1 MSQQP
6 AESATSNAA
15 IPNVGGRDI
24 SEILSPQGPPR
35 PDFTGFDPEY
45 SDIVDYIL
53 RCTHRIWEQK
63 DVGLI
68 ATHYGADI
76 VVHMMTGPTHGMQ
89 GVIAGTARTLS
100 AFPDRTLTG
109 EAVIWS
115 HEAGG
120 AYLSSHRITSS
131 ATNLGASELGPA
143 TGRRITFT
151 TIADCLCKANLI
163 IEEWLVRDYSHMAL
177 QLGYHPRAVARLH
190 AAADK
195 AGNPSR
201 AGWRQEAVAQV
212 RDAPRSGWTDTALPN
227 PHSEPEVF
235 ANAVFDQIIN
245 YARFG
250 RVREA
255 YSPAAHWQG
264 PGGRRL
270 FGWGEITGW
279 YTALIGGFGDA
290 RLVVDHVASVP
301 AANGATDIAVR
312 WKLAGMHDGGALYG
326 GATGEE
332 IYILAVTHWRVAHG
346 VIIDEVTVFDE
357 VALMRQMEG
366 GL

>member
-1 MSQQP
+1 MT
-6 AESATSNAA
+6 AAA

-24 SEILSPQGPPR
+24 AQILEPQGAPR
-35 PDFTGFDPEY
+35 QNIPGFDPEY

-68 ATHYGADI
+68 ATHYGSDI
-76 VVHMMTGPTHGMQ
+76 VVHMMTGPAFGMG

-115 HEAGG
+115 DEGAKSGEG
-120 AYLSSHRITSS
+120 AYLSSHRITST
-131 ATNLGASELGPA
+131 ATNLGTSELGPA
-143 TGRRITFT
+143 TGKRITFT
-151 TIADCLCKANLI
+151 TIADCLCKENLI

-177 QLGYHPRAVARLH
+177 QLGYHPRSVARIH
-190 AAADK
+190 AAAD
-195 AGNPSR
+195 R
-201 AGWRQEAVAQV
+201 AKDEDRAQWRQVAMAGV
-212 RDAPRSGWTDTALPN
+212 LDNVLTPWTNAAMPN
-227 PHSEPEVF
+227 PLTEPHAF
-235 ANAVFDQIIN
+235 AHAFFDQIIN
-245 YARFG
+245 HARFG

-255 YSPAAHWQG
+255 YSPAAHWAG

-279 YTALIGGFGDA
+279 FTALIGSFGDS
-290 RLVVDHVASVP
+290 RLHIQHVAAVD
-301 AANGATDIAVR
+301 NMIAVR
-312 WKLAGMHDGGALYG
+312 WELTGTHDGGALYG
-326 GATGEE
+326 AATGEP
-332 IYILAVTHWRVAHG
+332 IYILAVTHWKIAHG
-346 VIIDEVTVFDE
+346 MIVDEVTVFDE

>member
-1 MSQQP
+1 M
-6 AESATSNAA
+6 TGA

-24 SEILSPQGPPR
+24 AEILSPQGDPR
-35 PDFTGFDPEY
+35 HPIPGFDPEY

-68 ATHYGADI
+68 ATHYARDI
-76 VVHMMTGPTHGMQ
+76 VVHMMTGPVHGMD

-115 HEAGG
+115 DEGEAG
-120 AYLSSHRITSS
+120 YLSSHRITST
-131 ATNLGASELGPA
+131 ATNLGTSELGPA
-143 TGRRITFT
+143 TGKRITFT

-163 IEEWLVRDYSHMAL
+163 VEEWLVRDYSHMAL
-177 QLGYHPRAVARLH
+177 QLGYAPRGVARSH
-190 AAADK
+190 AGADK
-195 AGNPSR
+195 ANGGR
-201 AGWRQEAVAQV
+201 ADWRQAAMAAIRDLPSTPFPTGALPDLHSNATGFAYAFFDRVLNHRRFGTV
-212 RDAPRSGWTDTALPN
+212 RD
-227 PHSEPEVF
+227 V
-235 ANAVFDQIIN
+235 
-245 YARFG
+245 
-250 RVREA
+250 

-279 YTALIGGFGDA
+279 FTALIGSFGDA
-290 RLVVDHVASVP
+290 RFRVQHVAVVD
-301 AANGATDIAVR
+301 DRIAVR
-312 WKLAGMHDGGALYG
+312 WEMAGTHDGPALYG
-326 GATGEE
+326 APTNEAC
-332 IYILAVTHWRVAHG
+332 YILGVTHWRVAHG
-346 VIIDEVTVFDE
+346 VIVDDVTVFDE

>member
-1 MSQQP
+1 VK
-6 AESATSNAA
+6 A

-24 SEILSPQGPPR
+24 ADILKPQGNPR
-35 PDFTGFDPEY
+35 QHIPGFDPEY
-45 SDIVDYIL
+45 ADIVDYIL

-68 ATHYGADI
+68 ATHYGPDI
-76 VVHMMTGPTHGMQ
+76 VVHMMTGPAYGLG

-115 HEAGG
+115 DEGSG
-120 AYLSSHRITSS
+120 AYLSSHRITST

-143 TGRRITFT
+143 TGMRITFT

-177 QLGYHPRAVARLH
+177 QLGYHPRAVARSH

-195 AGNPSR
+195 ARGAGR
-201 AGWRQEAVAQV
+201 AEWRQEAMA
-212 RDAPRSGWTDTALPN
+212 RIDDSPLTAWTERALPN
-227 PHSEPEVF
+227 PHADPQAF
-235 ANAVFDQIIN
+235 AHAFFDQIVN
-245 YARFG
+245 HARFG

-255 YSPAAHWQG
+255 YSPAAHWAG

-279 YTALIGGFGDA
+279 FTALIGSFGYA
-290 RLVVDHVASVP
+290 RLTVDHIAHVP
-301 AANGATDIAVR
+301 AADGAIDIAVR
-312 WKLAGMHDGGALYG
+312 WSLAGTHDGGALYG
-326 GATGEE
+326 PATGERCH
-332 IYILAVTHWRVAHG
+332 ILAVTHWRIAHG
-346 VIIDEVTVFDE
+346 VIVDEVTVFDE

>member
-1 MSQQP
+1 MTGSAAP
-6 AESATSNAA
+6 AVPNAP

-24 SEILSPQGPPR
+24 AEILSPQGSPR
-35 PDFTGFDPEY
+35 QHVPGFDPAY
-45 SDIVDYIL
+45 ADIVDYIL

-68 ATHYGADI
+68 ATHYADDI
-76 VVHMMTGPTHGMQ
+76 IVHMMAGPSCGMA

-115 HEAGG
+115 DESASSGAG
-120 AYLSSHRITSS
+120 AYLSSHRITST

-151 TIADCLCKANLI
+151 TIADCLCRANLI

-177 QLGYHPRAVARLH
+177 QLGYHPRAIARTH
-190 AAADK
+190 AAADIASGGGK
-195 AGNPSR
+195 A
-201 AGWRQEAVAQV
+201 AWRQAAMQRL
-212 RDAPRSGWTDTALPN
+212 RDAPLTIWSDGGLPDAVVD
-227 PHSEPEVF
+227 PHAF
-235 ANAVFDQIIN
+235 ARAVFDQVITHR
-245 YARFG
+245 RFG
-250 RVREA
+250 RVRDA
-255 YSPAAHWQG
+255 YSPTAHWSG

-279 YTALIGGFGDA
+279 FAALIGSFGDA
-290 RLVVDHVASVP
+290 RLHIQHVAAVD
-301 AANGATDIAVR
+301 GMIAVR
-312 WKLAGMHDGGALYG
+312 WELTGTHDGGALYG
-326 GATGEE
+326 APTGEAA
-332 IYILAVTHWRVAHG
+332 YVLAVTHWRIAHG
-346 VIIDEVTVFDE
+346 VIVDEVTVFDE
-357 VALMRQMEG
+357 IALLRQLEG